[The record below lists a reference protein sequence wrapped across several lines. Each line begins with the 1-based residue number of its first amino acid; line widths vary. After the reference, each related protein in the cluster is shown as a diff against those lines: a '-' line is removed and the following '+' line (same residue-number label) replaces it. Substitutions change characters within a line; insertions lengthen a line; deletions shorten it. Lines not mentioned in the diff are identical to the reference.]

1 MNGSILRSAWFRAA
15 STLLVVFVASTLV
28 PSTSQA
34 GVANKSKIYVF
45 PYQGV
50 FKGVP
55 KEITVQ
61 TSDLIKNEIKHS
73 DDVQLQKGPIFIPE
87 SVASK
92 IKPLDDKA
100 LKKAQALQAK
110 GEKAYAKLK
119 LAVAS
124 KSFRGALARYERS
137 VALLTDFSPLLDSML
152 MLSVCYYR
160 MDKEDEGAKMLVKVI
175 RIKPD
180 IVLDAEKYP
189 PMFRNTLD
197 KIRKRLLRKTRG
209 EAEVVANIEGA
220 TVFFDGRKVGATPVI
235 LKELVPGEHYVRVEK
250 EGLQSWA
257 GKVVVVS
264 TKKVRILATLGGVK
278 KASGPIGEI
287 AEALRINNIT
297 PAILKTVQAQ
307 GKEIGA
313 DFVILGGV
321 AMKGQNFRVGS
332 FMVRVKD
339 KQLCPL
345 PEIEFDPDL
354 LGASVEVYNMAAIMF
369 KRVEGCPDPVGA
381 KSVSLV
387 QTAKKKKAEVKAV
400 AVGPAVPPPDVKKPD
415 PKPAIKPAVK
425 PAVGPATP
433 ATGPARPATGPAR
446 PATGPARPA
455 TGPARP
461 ATGPARPATG
471 PARPATGPARPAT
484 GPATP
489 GAAPARPTTG
499 PAAPATPA
507 AKPVVAGDTGLVTT
521 GGSALNKG
529 PRRPLV
535 VPTAPGAN
543 TLRPIDEIDDG
554 GDKWYK
560 AWWFWTVVGVVVV
573 GGTVGAVGG
582 MGGFDSSDSGGSVT
596 VHWPR

>member
-15 STLLVVFVASTLV
+15 STLLVVFVASILV

-92 IKPLDDKA
+92 IKPLDDKE
-100 LKKAQALQAK
+100 LKKAQALQVK
-110 GEKAYAKLK
+110 GEKAYAQLK

-124 KSFRGALARYERS
+124 KSFRAALKRYERS
-137 VALLTDFSPLLDSML
+137 VALLTDFAPLLDSML

-220 TVFFDGRKVGATPVI
+220 SVFFDGRKVGATPVI

-287 AEALRINNIT
+287 AEALRVNNIS

-313 DFVILGGV
+313 DFVVLGGV

-354 LGASVEVYNMAAIMF
+354 LGASVEVYNMAAVMF
-369 KRVEGCPDPVGA
+369 KRVEGCPDPVAA

-387 QTAKKKKAEVKAV
+387 QTAKKKKAVVKAV

-415 PKPAIKPAVK
+415 PKPAIKPAV
-425 PAVGPATP
+425 GPATP
-433 ATGPARPATGPAR
+433 GTGPATPGTGPAT
-446 PATGPARPA
+446 PGTGPATPT
-455 TGPARP
+455 TGPA
-461 ATGPARPATG
+461 TSG
-471 PARPATGPARPAT
+471 TGPARPAT

-489 GAAPARPTTG
+489 GTGPSMPTTG

-507 AKPVVAGDTGLVTT
+507 AQPVMAGDTGLVTT
-521 GGSALNKG
+521 GGSAMTKG

-560 AWWFWTVVGVVVV
+560 AWWFWTAVGVVVV

-582 MGGFDSSDSGGSVT
+582 MGGFDSSDGGGSVT